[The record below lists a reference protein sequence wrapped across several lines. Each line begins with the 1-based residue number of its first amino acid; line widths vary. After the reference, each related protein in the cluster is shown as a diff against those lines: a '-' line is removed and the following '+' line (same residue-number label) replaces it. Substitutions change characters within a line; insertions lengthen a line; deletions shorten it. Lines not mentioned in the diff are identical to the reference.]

1 MRDNSHLLAHLAES
15 RPLRVREANERM
27 AKTATRLR
35 FVSRVPFLCECDDHP
50 DCSELVLLTLE
61 DYDAAKVGSITAVGH
76 APSALPKPPAAPV
89 APLHEM

>member
-1 MRDNSHLLAHLAES
+1 
-15 RPLRVREANERM
+15 M

-35 FVSRVPFLCECDDHP
+35 FVSRVPFLCDCDNP
-50 DCSELVLLTLE
+50 DCSELVLLRLE

-76 APSALPKPPAAPV
+76 APSARPEPPAAPV